1 MLTLDEILEMTPE
14 EFSKNW
20 KNNNIQ
26 DSSLKLLGCLEM
38 TDEEK
43 KYVEDHE

>member
-1 MLTLDEILEMTPE
+1 MFTLEELMNMSTE

-20 KNNNIQ
+20 KNGSIQ
-26 DSSLKLLGCLEM
+26 DSSLKLLGAREM

-43 KYVEDHE
+43 NQIEL